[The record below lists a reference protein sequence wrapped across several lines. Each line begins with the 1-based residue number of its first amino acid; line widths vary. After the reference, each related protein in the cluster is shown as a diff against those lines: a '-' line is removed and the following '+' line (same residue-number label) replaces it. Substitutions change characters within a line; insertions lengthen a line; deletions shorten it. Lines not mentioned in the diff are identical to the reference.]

1 MSNKMI
7 KKIKFV
13 GIYFQC
19 IRRLWEAQ
27 DLWFFFSVIN
37 ERWREDRDRTA
48 INLIKNKLYNCKK
61 TYRYSFTL
69 YKLNTKKEGQLKVST
84 GSRTKK

>member
-1 MSNKMI
+1 MYPKVVRGTRS
-7 KKIKFV
+7 V
-13 GIYFQC
+13 V
-19 IRRLWEAQ
+19 
-27 DLWFFFSVIN
+27 FSVIN

-61 TYRYSFTL
+61 SFTL